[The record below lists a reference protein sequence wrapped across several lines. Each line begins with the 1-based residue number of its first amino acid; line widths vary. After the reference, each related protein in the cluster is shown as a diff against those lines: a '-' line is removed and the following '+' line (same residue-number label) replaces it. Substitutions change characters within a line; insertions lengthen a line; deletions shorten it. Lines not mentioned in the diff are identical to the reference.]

1 MLRFLVYVGES
12 ALLSVPLWLALALAS
27 AALRNLGR
35 SVSSPRLRI
44 YLQIWAL
51 SLPVNAFGSEVWGP
65 EFLFLY
71 KLALLAPVLG
81 AVFWTFAIIRR
92 RLRVR

>member
-1 MLRFLVYVGES
+1 MHRFLVYVGES
-12 ALLSVPLWLALALAS
+12 ALLSVPLWLALVLAS

-35 SVSSPRLRI
+35 SMSPPRLRA

-51 SLPVNAFGSEVWGP
+51 SLAVNAVGSEVLGP
-65 EFLFLY
+65 EFIFLY

-81 AVFWTFAIIRR
+81 AVFWTLAIIRR
-92 RLRVR
+92 RFRAR